1 VRSYDLRQIDIPE
14 MAVPFSQSPWPR
26 VEMAVRSAGDPTT
39 LTKTIEEV
47 VSSMESDLPLANIKT
62 MDQIVDDRLAGD
74 RFSTVL
80 YGGFAGLALMLATV
94 GIYGVMAFA
103 VAQRTHEI
111 GLRLA
116 LGARRDQVLSL
127 VLREGTALALIGL
140 GLGLGGACLV
150 GRALRSMLYGVKAID
165 FGVFAVVAI
174 TLLASAIVACFLPA
188 WRAARVDPMVAL
200 RYE

>member
-1 VRSYDLRQIDIPE
+1 
-14 MAVPFSQSPWPR
+14 